1 MTDPTPLSSL
11 SSALADVVA
20 RTAPSVVA
28 VRSHRA
34 RATGFVWKPG
44 LIVTADEALADEG
57 EVEIGLPDG
66 STTAATIAGR
76 DHTTDIAL
84 LRADTALAPVKL
96 ATTVPPL
103 GALSVVIAT
112 NRDTPSAALG
122 MVSLSGKSWRS
133 LRGGDIDARIE
144 LDVRLRSSQQG
155 GLALDASGEA
165 FGMAVLGPR
174 RVLVIPTATIERV
187 AAQLEA
193 RGRIA
198 RGYLGLGLQ
207 PVRLDD
213 GVGAM
218 VMNVDK
224 AGPSAAAGIRQ
235 GDVIVAVNDQKLSG
249 VRALSRTLG
258 PASVGAVVDVAARR
272 GGEPVS
278 FKVTVGREAR
288 GVSEDIAPEIVLSLE
303 IDDPALADRLAALL
317 GNIAGVRLAGP
328 GEKATATIVT
338 RDPRIMPDDIALTQR
353 ELDVLALMAEGGSN
367 KMIARQLN
375 ISVHTVKFHVGSL
388 LDKLDATGRTDAVAH
403 AARRGVIEL

>member
-1 MTDPTPLSSL
+1 MTAPTPLSSL

-20 RTAPSVVA
+20 RATPSVVS
-28 VRSHRA
+28 VHSHRS

-44 LIVTADEALADEG
+44 LIVTADEALAEEG
-57 EVEIGLPDG
+57 KVEIGLSDG
-66 STTAATIAGR
+66 SRLAATIVGR

-84 LRADTALAPVKL
+84 LRADTGIGPLKL
-96 ATTVPPL
+96 AATVPAL
-103 GALSVVIAT
+103 GTLSVVVAT
-112 NRDTPSAALG
+112 NRDAPSASLG
-122 MVSLSGKSWRS
+122 MVSLSGQSWRS

-144 LDVRLRSSQQG
+144 LDVRLRPSQEG

-187 AAQLEA
+187 AAQLET

-224 AGPSAAAGIRQ
+224 TGPSAAAGIRQ
-235 GDVIVAVNDQKLSG
+235 GDVIVAINDQKLSG
-249 VRALSRTLG
+249 VRALSRALG
-258 PASVGAVVDVAARR
+258 PASVGTVVDVAVRR

-278 FKVTVGREAR
+278 FKVTIGERPEA
-288 GVSEDIAPEIVLSLE
+288 
-303 IDDPALADRLAALL
+303 
-317 GNIAGVRLAGP
+317 
-328 GEKATATIVT
+328 
-338 RDPRIMPDDIALTQR
+338 
-353 ELDVLALMAEGGSN
+353 
-367 KMIARQLN
+367 
-375 ISVHTVKFHVGSL
+375 
-388 LDKLDATGRTDAVAH
+388 
-403 AARRGVIEL
+403 

>member
-1 MTDPTPLSSL
+1 MTDPTPLPSL

-20 RTAPSVVA
+20 RNAPSVVS
-28 VRSHRA
+28 VHSHRS
-34 RATGFVWKPG
+34 RATGFVWKSG

-66 STTAATIAGR
+66 STVAAAIAGR

-84 LRADTALAPVKL
+84 LRTDAGIAPVKL
-96 ATTVPPL
+96 TTTVPSL
-103 GALSVVIAT
+103 GTLSVVVA
-112 NRDTPSAALG
+112 RDRDAPSATLG

-144 LDVRLRSSQQG
+144 LDVRLRFSQQG

-165 FGMAVLGPR
+165 YGMAVLGPR
-174 RVLVIPTATIERV
+174 RVLVIPAATIERV
-187 AAQLEA
+187 AAQLET

-224 AGPSAAAGIRQ
+224 TGPSAAAGIRQ

-258 PASVGAVVDVAARR
+258 PASVGVIIDVAVRR
-272 GGEPVS
+272 GGEPIS
-278 FKVTVGREAR
+278 FKVTVGER
-288 GVSEDIAPEIVLSLE
+288 PE
-303 IDDPALADRLAALL
+303 
-317 GNIAGVRLAGP
+317 
-328 GEKATATIVT
+328 T
-338 RDPRIMPDDIALTQR
+338 
-353 ELDVLALMAEGGSN
+353 
-367 KMIARQLN
+367 
-375 ISVHTVKFHVGSL
+375 
-388 LDKLDATGRTDAVAH
+388 
-403 AARRGVIEL
+403 

>member
-1 MTDPTPLSSL
+1 MTASTPLSSL

-20 RTAPSVVA
+20 RIAPSVVS
-28 VRSHRA
+28 VHSHRS
-34 RATGFVWKPG
+34 RSTGFVWKPG

-57 EVEIGLPDG
+57 EVQVGLPDG
-66 STTAATIAGR
+66 GAAAATIAGR

-84 LRADTALAPVKL
+84 LRTDANIAPAKLTA
-96 ATTVPPL
+96 TVPAL
-103 GALSVVIAT
+103 GSLSVVIAAD
-112 NRDTPSAALG
+112 RDAPSAALG
-122 MVSLSGKSWRS
+122 MVSATGKSWRS

-144 LDVRLRSSQQG
+144 LDVRLRFSQQG
-155 GLALDASGEA
+155 GLALDASGDA

-174 RVLVIPTATIERV
+174 RVLVIPTATIERI

-258 PASVGAVVDVAARR
+258 PASVGTVVDVALRR
-272 GGEPVS
+272 GGEPAS
-278 FKVTVGREAR
+278 FKVTVGER
-288 GVSEDIAPEIVLSLE
+288 PE
-303 IDDPALADRLAALL
+303 
-317 GNIAGVRLAGP
+317 
-328 GEKATATIVT
+328 T
-338 RDPRIMPDDIALTQR
+338 
-353 ELDVLALMAEGGSN
+353 
-367 KMIARQLN
+367 
-375 ISVHTVKFHVGSL
+375 
-388 LDKLDATGRTDAVAH
+388 
-403 AARRGVIEL
+403 

>member
-1 MTDPTPLSSL
+1 MPDFTALSSL
-11 SSALADVVA
+11 SSALADLVA
-20 RTAPSVVA
+20 HSAPSVVS
-28 VRSHRA
+28 VHSHRS
-34 RATGFVWKPG
+34 RSTGFVWKAG

-57 EVEIGLPDG
+57 EVEIGLSDG
-66 STTAATIAGR
+66 SRVAATIVGR

-84 LRADTALAPVKL
+84 LRTEAAVAPVKL
-96 ATTVPPL
+96 AATVPAL
-103 GALSVVIAT
+103 GALSVVVAT
-112 NRDTPSAALG
+112 NRETPSAALG
-122 MVSLSGKSWRS
+122 MVSASGKGWRS

-144 LDVRLRSSQQG
+144 LGVRLRPSQEG

-187 AAQLEA
+187 APQLEA

-224 AGPSAAAGIRQ
+224 TGPSAAAGIRQ

-258 PASVGAVVDVAARR
+258 PASVGAIVDLAVRR

-278 FKVTVGREAR
+278 FKVTVGERPEA
-288 GVSEDIAPEIVLSLE
+288 
-303 IDDPALADRLAALL
+303 
-317 GNIAGVRLAGP
+317 
-328 GEKATATIVT
+328 
-338 RDPRIMPDDIALTQR
+338 
-353 ELDVLALMAEGGSN
+353 
-367 KMIARQLN
+367 
-375 ISVHTVKFHVGSL
+375 
-388 LDKLDATGRTDAVAH
+388 
-403 AARRGVIEL
+403 